1 MGGGEEVC
9 PSPCTVPLAVHVG
22 KGSLGSGQVYG
33 THDVTLVL
41 TVFSL
46 MRAVRQ
52 RLDASASRRYVRC
65 RCFGSTRGRR
75 GGRGQGFRGA
85 RTFQVDRLI
94 GGCSRHQPA
103 RKGEPVR
110 YLIRVCRVWLPSPSG
125 RKCNRYWGY
134 LPSSRQAGLRPS
146 FVYIEIWVCP
156 HCPTVTRGR
165 MGRLLFAWFPSRVR
179 GYH

>member
-1 MGGGEEVC
+1 M
-9 PSPCTVPLAVHVG
+9 
-22 KGSLGSGQVYG
+22 YG

-94 GGCSRHQPA
+94 GGCSRHQA
-103 RKGEPVR
+103 AWKGEPVR

-125 RKCNRYWGY
+125 RKCNRYWGH
-134 LPSSRQAGLRPS
+134 LPSSRQAGPTPKSCLYRNLCMPALPDGDAWTDGKAAFCLVPIKS
-146 FVYIEIWVCP
+146 EGLQLSNDKCP
-156 HCPTVTRGR
+156 DSTRTRWAGR
-165 MGRLLFAWFPSRVR
+165 N
-179 GYH
+179 